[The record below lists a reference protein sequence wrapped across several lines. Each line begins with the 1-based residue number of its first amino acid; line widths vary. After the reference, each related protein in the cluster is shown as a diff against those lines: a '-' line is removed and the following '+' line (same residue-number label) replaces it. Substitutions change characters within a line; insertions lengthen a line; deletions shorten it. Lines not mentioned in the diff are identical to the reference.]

1 MQINGITPG
10 ITGIAQNGQKASNST
25 PGFSGLLKHYV
36 QQVNQQHERAE
47 QAATAMAEG
56 KGGNMSTTMLAVE
69 KADLSFQTLMAVR
82 NKLVDAYTEIMRM
95 QV

>member
-1 MQINGITPG
+1 MQINGIIPG
-10 ITGIAQNGQKASNST
+10 GAGLPQNNQGTSASSSN
-25 PGFSGLLKHYV
+25 FSNLLKHYV
-36 QQVNQQHERAE
+36 QQVNQQHEHAE

-56 KGGNMSTTMLAVE
+56 KGGSVSQTILAVE

-82 NKLVDAYTEIMRM
+82 NKLVSAYTEVMHM